1 MNENYGIVEE
11 INSLKYVRKP
21 MYSAYLMRYPLLP
34 RYTSLSSYKLLLNEL
49 KLSSVSFLRK
59 ITEGDIDVTAT
70 ARLLKFH
77 GKISLD
83 VMLVFD
89 VSSISKIHLQ
99 KYEEYV

>member
-1 MNENYGIVEE
+1 
-11 INSLKYVRKP
+11 

-34 RYTSLSSYKLLLNEL
+34 RYTLLSSYKLLLNEL
-49 KLSSVSFLRK
+49 KLPSVSFLRK
-59 ITEGDIDVTAT
+59 ITEGEIDVTAT

-89 VSSISKIHLQ
+89 KIHMQ